1 MKKKTENVDGE
12 EVAGSAVLLPLLERL
27 VEGAVSSELQTL
39 PTPQLNRPL
48 TQPSPTRGEGF
59 SLDTATPDD
68 FAAVKEIFLHVVD
81 EGETYSY
88 ERAELADQWIRD
100 YWLKNVVTTLVAKV
114 DGKVA
119 GVCAIR
125 VNRTGRGNHIA
136 NASYIVHHEHRG
148 IGIGHALGRASL
160 QAAKDKGFKA
170 MQFNYVVSTNVKAV
184 SLWQSLGFKII
195 GTMPQGYRHSRHGLV
210 DVYMMHCF
218 LEDRA

>member
-1 MKKKTENVDGE
+1 M
-12 EVAGSAVLLPLLERL
+12 SAVQKPMEQAF
-27 VEGAVSSELQTL
+27 V
-39 PTPQLNRPL
+39 
-48 TQPSPTRGEGF
+48 
-59 SLDTATPDD
+59 LDLATPED

-88 ERAELADQWIRD
+88 ERTELTDQWIRD
-100 YWLKNVVTTLVAKV
+100 YWLKHTMATLVARV

-148 IGIGHALGRASL
+148 IGIGHALGRESL
-160 QAAKDKGFKA
+160 RVAAEKGFKA

-184 SLWQSLGFKII
+184 ALWQSLGFVII

-210 DVYMMHCF
+210 DVYMMHRF
-218 LEDRA
+218 LDEVR